1 MNEEKDIV
9 LIVSYL
15 EGILTASEKT
25 VLEER
30 LNQEPDLQEL
40 LRDMKVLKAGIKQ
53 AAREEMQ
60 SELKTL
66 EHKLASSSSSSPLR
80 SNWIKIAAALAIVA
94 IATWLLWPP
103 ATKSPQQLF
112 AENFEPYPNIIM
124 PTVRGG
130 QTADSTVMAQAYKA
144 YDMQEYTKAI
154 ELFESLEVK
163 AEGVLLYLGN
173 SYLANGSAEKAV
185 PVFEKVISDFD
196 IFDEQAEWYLALS
209 YLKLGN
215 KEKASEISKAI
226 VDRGGDY
233 ASKAKRL
240 LLTLN
245 K

>member
-1 MNEEKDIV
+1 MNEEKEIA
-9 LIVSYL
+9 LIDSYL
-15 EGILTASEKT
+15 EGTLSMEDKIAF
-25 VLEER
+25 EER
-30 LNQEPDLQEL
+30 LRKENDLQL
-40 LRDMKVLKAGIKQ
+40 LLSDLRILKAGIKQ
-53 AAREEMQ
+53 TTREEIR
-60 SELKTL
+60 SELQSL
-66 EHKLASSSSSSPLR
+66 ENKLTGSPSFSFLR
-80 SNWIKIAAALAIVA
+80 STWTKVAASLAFIMVTA
-94 IATWLLWPP
+94 WLLWPSS
-103 ATKSPQQLF
+103 TKTPEQLF

-185 PVFEKVISDFD
+185 PIFERVISDFD